1 MFMGNGGLEED
12 ARHATDWL
20 RQGQGKRLTAVI
32 GWNLFD
38 LSPPRG

>member
-1 MFMGNGGLEED
+1 MGNGDLEGN

-20 RQGQGKRLTAVI
+20 RQGQGKRLTAAI

-38 LSPPRG
+38 LGPVRR